1 LAKSGGGSGAGAKK
15 TVLPAKTKVA
25 AAPVKKKI
33 DMKPKQTDEDDGWGG
48 W

>member
-1 LAKSGGGSGAGAKK
+1 LAKTGGGPAKK
-15 TVLPAKTKVA
+15 TTGTAKPKTGA
-25 AAPVKKKI
+25 AAAAAKKI